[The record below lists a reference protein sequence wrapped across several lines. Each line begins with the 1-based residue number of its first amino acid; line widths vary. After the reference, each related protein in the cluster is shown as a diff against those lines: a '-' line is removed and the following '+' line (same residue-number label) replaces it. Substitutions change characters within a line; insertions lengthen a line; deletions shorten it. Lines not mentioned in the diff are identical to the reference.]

1 MTFQTLLNK
10 EYRSPRRVFIALLF
24 PLHQHV
30 QCQLYCQIY
39 LPPPATTPESS
50 LSAPLLWLAL
60 LNQQLHNRYPDDLR
74 YLRVHL
80 CEKLILIRHS
90 VVLFDVF

>member
-1 MTFQTLLNK
+1 M
-10 EYRSPRRVFIALLF
+10 PALL
-24 PLHQHV
+24 PD
-30 QCQLYCQIY
+30 
-39 LPPPATTPESS
+39 LPGHPATAPESS

-80 CEKLILIRHS
+80 CEKLILIRHGAT
-90 VVLFDVF
+90 LFGVFLSLPARFTKINNQ